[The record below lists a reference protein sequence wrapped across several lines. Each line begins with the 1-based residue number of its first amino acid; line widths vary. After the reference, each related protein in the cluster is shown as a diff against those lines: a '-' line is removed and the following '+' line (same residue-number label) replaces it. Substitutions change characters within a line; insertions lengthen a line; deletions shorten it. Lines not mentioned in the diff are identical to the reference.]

1 MGEVVE
7 DFLLVGEVVVDMA
20 IFTRIV
26 TVEEV
31 PTEEVVVDGVEAE
44 VTIGLMETSRNTKIW
59 TTAIVVVPREVEM
72 TSKMKVEM
80 VNSIGIE
87 AVEEISVM
95 KEEEREE
102 EDHMV
107 EVVDSEEAVA
117 VVAEDHG
124 VGNSEEIIVEA
135 VVPMEA
141 VVHMEAVVATS

>member
-1 MGEVVE
+1 ME

-107 EVVDSEEAVA
+107 VEVVDSEEAVA